1 MKTNYDIITI
11 LNKIPYSIS
20 INKNSSISQIL
31 EIIFNSLKLNPKFY
45 EISYENNILE
55 LNDNRL
61 LSAIIGNK
69 KTLFFQLNKKKI
81 KVLSGKK
88 LPFLN
93 NLSYSSNND
102 SMSFCSNLND
112 KLKKSSPNEIKKKNS
127 YCQNLNQ
134 VKIGLNKNKNSLIKN
149 YSQVTKSNQ
158 NFGKIKFKKL
168 NLFSNN
174 SKSTSRI
181 FGGKKKMI
189 LNKLNDNNYNISLT
203 PRHYINNFSLGEFDP
218 YINKENSEIINN
230 FYSNQKFVRNSSPYI
245 TEEEKRIIEEKINK
259 KKCLTKNGF
268 LTCVGKYKMKP
279 NFIKNYVQ
287 MTPSESPL
295 MFKFRVENKNKWL
308 TKKGFIIA

>member
-11 LNKIPYSIS
+11 LNKIPYSTS
-20 INKNSSISQIL
+20 INKNSSISQTI

-45 EISYENNILE
+45 EISYENNILN
-55 LNDNRL
+55 LNDNRS
-61 LSAIIGNK
+61 LSTIIGNK
-69 KTLFFQLNKKKI
+69 RTLFFHLNKKKI
-81 KVLSGKK
+81 KFLSGKK
-88 LPFLN
+88 LPYLN
-93 NLSYSSNND
+93 NLSYSSNKD
-102 SMSFCSNLND
+102 STSFCSNIND
-112 KLKKSSPNEIKKKNS
+112 KIKKSSPNEIKKKNN
-127 YCQNLNQ
+127 YCLNLKQ
-134 VKIGLNKNKNSLIKN
+134 VKTGLNKNTLTKN
-149 YSQVTKSNQ
+149 YSQVTKSNP

-174 SKSTSRI
+174 SKSSSRL
-181 FGGKKKMI
+181 FGGKKKMV

-203 PRHYINNFSLGEFDP
+203 PRNYTNNFSLGQFDP
-218 YINKENSEIINN
+218 YINKESSEIINN
-230 FYSNQKFVRNSSPYI
+230 FYSNQKFVRNASPYI

-259 KKCLTKNGF
+259 KKFLTKNGF

-295 MFKFRVENKNKWL
+295 KFKFRVENKNKWL